1 MAGWLGLFVF
11 PSFTECSN
19 FICFRLG
26 RTSASRLELQILRA
40 LVLAKMLYAIHWIN
54 FFIFCFCF
62 LLSPRL
68 EMFCFSFPTELL
80 FYVFGKELIR
90 QTKSRDTS
98 WLKIWIFLFFFFFPP
113 SNQAFFKEKKKTIG
127 IGTFY
132 GDVLFGLDFLN
143 KWFWAKRKGI
153 REYITLRRTNRIT
166 KIASVFKVGVVNVKI
181 IIWLMWQ
188 GAVGPLG
195 RSGSPGL
202 PGQPVMQK

>member
-62 LLSPRL
+62 RLSPRL

-98 WLKIWIFLFFFFFPP
+98 WLKIWIFLFFFFFRRATKPFLRRKKRRLELEHFMEM
-113 SNQAFFKEKKKTIG
+113 FFLDWISWISDFEPKEKGFASTSHCEEPIG
-127 IGTFY
+127 LPRSPVFS
-132 GDVLFGLDFLN
+132 
-143 KWFWAKRKGI
+143 KWVWH
-153 REYITLRRTNRIT
+153 L
-166 KIASVFKVGVVNVKI
+166 KI

>member
-26 RTSASRLELQILRA
+26 RTSASRLELQILKA

-80 FYVFGKELIR
+80 FFYVFGKEQIR
-90 QTKSRDTS
+90 QTKSRDTR
-98 WLKIWIFLFFFFFPP
+98 WLKIWIFLFFFFLRATKPFLRRKKRRLELEHFM
-113 SNQAFFKEKKKTIG
+113 QMFFLGWISWISDFEPKEKGFASTSYCEEPIRLPRSPV
-127 IGTFY
+127 FS
-132 GDVLFGLDFLN
+132 
-143 KWFWAKRKGI
+143 KWVW
-153 REYITLRRTNRIT
+153 L
-166 KIASVFKVGVVNVKI
+166 I

-202 PGQPVMQK
+202 PGQPVMHK

>member
-26 RTSASRLELQILRA
+26 RTSPSRLELQILKA
-40 LVLAKMLYAIHWIN
+40 LVLAKMLYAIRWIN

-98 WLKIWIFLFFFFFPP
+98 WLKIWIFLFFFFFRRATKPFLRRKKRRLELEHFMEM
-113 SNQAFFKEKKKTIG
+113 FFLDWISWISDFEPKEKGFASTLHCEEPIG
-127 IGTFY
+127 LPRSPVFS
-132 GDVLFGLDFLN
+132 
-143 KWFWAKRKGI
+143 KWVWH
-153 REYITLRRTNRIT
+153 L
-166 KIASVFKVGVVNVKI
+166 KI

>member
-1 MAGWLGLFVF
+1 MQYIELISLLFVF
-11 PSFTECSN
+11 VFFWVQDWKCFVSLSQLNYSFM
-19 FICFRLG
+19 FLFL
-26 RTSASRLELQILRA
+26 
-40 LVLAKMLYAIHWIN
+40 
-54 FFIFCFCF
+54 FF
-62 LLSPRL
+62 
-68 EMFCFSFPTELL
+68 